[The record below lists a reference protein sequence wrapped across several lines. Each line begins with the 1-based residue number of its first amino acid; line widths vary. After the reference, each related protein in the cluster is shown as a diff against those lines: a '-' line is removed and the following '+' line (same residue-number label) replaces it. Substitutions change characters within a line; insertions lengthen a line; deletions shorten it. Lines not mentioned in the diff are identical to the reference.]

1 MGWRVPRE
9 RLLAVIDDDESFRS
23 ALAEL
28 LRSLGHEARAFA
40 STEEFVAAND
50 VGYDCIIT
58 DVQMPGM
65 SGIDLK
71 HLLNAYGSRV
81 PVIMVTGRAEP
92 GLEGR
97 VASCG
102 AACLLKKPFE
112 ATALIDWLEKI
123 MA

>member
-1 MGWRVPRE
+1 VPRE

-28 LRSLGHEARAFA
+28 LRSVGHDAREFA
-40 STEEFVAAND
+40 SAEDFVAD
-50 VGYDCIIT
+50 GGTGYDCIIT
-58 DVQMPGM
+58 DVQMHGM

-71 HLLNAYGSRV
+71 HLLNARGSLV

-92 GLEGR
+92 GLEGK
-97 VASCG
+97 VASSG

-112 ATALIDWLEKI
+112 AAALIGWLEKLLD
-123 MA
+123 